1 MLRLNIITS
10 FCCMVAFLFFCTNN
24 LVAQDTTHFKE
35 FNVDLEFRP
44 RAEYRDGYKQ
54 LKNDTTSPS
63 YFVNQRTRLN
73 ITYKTDKLIFH
84 TSLQDIRL
92 YGQTGQF
99 SSSGSIGVFETY
111 IEPILSKTTSIRIG
125 RQKLD
130 LDNNRLFSPADW
142 SQQSRAHEGI
152 RFIYKNKKVLSEI
165 LGAFSQSNENVFQTN
180 YSPMGFNNYKMLGVH
195 HLKWQVSEKTTLT
208 TINATDG
215 FEHKTNQQ
223 VLFLRATS
231 GGRIEFKTNKFYATI
246 SGYYQYGNTP
256 NGVKLSAFYVQP
268 EIKYKPSEKLTTWLG
283 AELLSGDDASKKSKI
298 SNSFE
303 PLYGVAHRF
312 MGRMDYFTSFPKDVK
327 NGGLINPYLF
337 IQYAFSKKCSIKNDA
352 HLFYTQNN
360 VLDKNNN
367 IIHPFLAFE
376 NDISIKYKFNE
387 FTTLDGGFAFM
398 LAEKSMETIK
408 GGYSSSTPTWAFIM
422 ITFKPELVHYK
433 SKQ

>member
-1 MLRLNIITS
+1 ML
-10 FCCMVAFLFFCTNN
+10 TNTFY
-24 LVAQDTTHFKE
+24 VFSQDTLQQKE
-35 FNVDLEFRP
+35 FKIDLEFRP

-73 ITYKTDKLIFH
+73 ITFQTEKLIFH

-92 YGQTGQF
+92 YGQSGQF
-99 SSSGSIGVFETY
+99 SSNGSLGVFESY
-111 IEPILSKTTSIRIG
+111 IEPFLSKTISLRIG

-142 SQQSRAHEGI
+142 AQQSRAHEGV
-152 RFIYKNKKVLSEI
+152 RFIYKKEGLLSE
-165 LGAFSQSNENVFQTN
+165 LMGAFSQSNENIFNTN
-180 YSPMGFNNYKMLGVH
+180 YSPVGFNNYKILGVH
-195 HLKWQVSEKTTLT
+195 HLKWQATEKTTIT

-215 FEHKTNQQ
+215 FEHKTNSKI
-223 VLFLRATS
+223 LYLRATS
-231 GGRIEFKTNKFYATI
+231 GGRIEYKTNKFYATI

-256 NGVKLSAFYVQP
+256 GGMNLSAFYFQP
-268 EIKYKPSEKLTTWLG
+268 EIKYNATEKLTTWLG
-283 AELLSGDDASKKSKI
+283 AEILSGDDAIKKSKT

-312 MGRMDYFTSFPKDVK
+312 MGRMDYFTSFPQDVK

-337 IQYAFSKKCSIKNDA
+337 IQYALTKKLSIKNDL

-387 FTTLDGGFAFM
+387 FTILDGGFAFM

-408 GGYSSSTPTWAFIM
+408 GGNNASTPIWAFVM
-422 ITFKPELVHYK
+422 ITFKPKLFHFK
-433 SKQ
+433 SNQLFK